1 MVFTKYHGFVMH
13 NTPIIPLIVRNI
25 CMQSS
30 MTAGSISSTCP
41 RSMAN
46 RFRILPEGFSWKKYR
61 AVREIPWNM
70 VLCNWV
76 DECIAMLKK
85 SRVRTSA
92 KITRAILIP
101 LKM

>member
-1 MVFTKYHGFVMH
+1 MVFIKYHGFVMH
-13 NTPIIPLIVRNI
+13 RTPIIPLIVRNI

-30 MTAGSISSTCP
+30 ITAGRISSTCP
-41 RSMAN
+41 KSMAN
-46 RFRILPEGFSWKKYR
+46 RLRILPDGFAWKKYR
-61 AVREIPWNM
+61 AVRETPWNM

-85 SRVRTSA
+85 SRVRSRA
-92 KITRAILIP
+92 KITRAALIP